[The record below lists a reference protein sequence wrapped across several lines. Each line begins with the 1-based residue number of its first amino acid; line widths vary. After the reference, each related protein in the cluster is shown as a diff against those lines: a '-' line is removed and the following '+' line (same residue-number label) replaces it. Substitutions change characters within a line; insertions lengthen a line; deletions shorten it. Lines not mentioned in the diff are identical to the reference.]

1 MKLIRLKILDH
12 HGFRG
17 LPKYFEYC
25 FRHPGLIDNKT
36 LNFAP
41 FVCAGPNG
49 SGKSNLLEVLAA
61 IFFHLD
67 CKMSSYLPDLFVY
80 DKDKVPN
87 GYQQLNSIPNEFELE
102 YLGTAFPSFQS
113 TSEYD
118 LPHIKIVKT
127 KETVPLF
134 YLLNADGYEPDV
146 NLQNTEIEE
155 LQLLP
160 DYIVAYSSGENE
172 ILSLPFFKRRFIQF
186 DWYLDSV
193 RKQIPNS
200 DVINN
205 RLVYLDQEF
214 NQAILLCNYIFQ
226 TEEILKPFKEKIGL
240 IDVKYF
246 RIIIK
251 DILYPSGKGISTDN
265 TDQWPLLENIK
276 SIQSKLAHCATA
288 YFEDTDTDSHYYDF
302 WLNKESKELF
312 KLHFGSALDL
322 FQAFQLLL
330 TLNLYSVSNSQ
341 KVELYQSNSL
351 YVNEI
356 IPRLPSDQRV
366 MRFKDVVLKKQ
377 GVKQETFYTKALS
390 DGENQLLHT
399 LGLCILYRSTAER
412 TVSVLFLLDE
422 PETHFN
428 PQWRAE
434 YISLLTDSL
443 YDEETDT
450 YGIDSHEMLITTHTP
465 FLISDSE
472 PNNVLVF
479 SKNNGKINIKNPD
492 YNTFGAS
499 ISKINLET
507 FQKKETIGSYAK
519 DQALEK
525 FKEEAKKPI
534 INKEQLI
541 NQINNTLGDSI
552 EKILLIKSI
561 LDKDEEIKG

>member
-1 MKLIRLKILDH
+1 MNQIFFFKIL
-12 HGFRG
+12 
-17 LPKYFEYC
+17 
-25 FRHPGLIDNKT
+25 N
-36 LNFAP
+36 
-41 FVCAGPNG
+41 
-49 SGKSNLLEVLAA
+49 
-61 IFFHLD
+61 
-67 CKMSSYLPDLFVY
+67 
-80 DKDKVPN
+80 
-87 GYQQLNSIPNEFELE
+87 
-102 YLGTAFPSFQS
+102 
-113 TSEYD
+113 
-118 LPHIKIVKT
+118 
-127 KETVPLF
+127 
-134 YLLNADGYEPDV
+134 
-146 NLQNTEIEE
+146 IEE

-288 YFEDTDTDSHYYDF
+288 YFKDTETDSHYYDF

-322 FQAFQLLL
+322 FQALQLLL

-450 YGIDSHEMLITTHTP
+450 YGIDSHEMLITTHSP
-465 FLISDSE
+465 FLISDSKPE
-472 PNNVLVF
+472 RVLVF
-479 SKNNGKINIKNPD
+479 HKKEESVEIKQPD
-492 YNTFGAS
+492 YNTLGAS
-499 ISKINLET
+499 INKITLLT
-507 FQKKETIGSYAK
+507 FEQESTIGK
-519 DQALEK
+519 QALQRLEE
-525 FKEEAKKPI
+525 FKNKADDADDAIDKKLLI
-534 INKEQLI
+534 KEINK
-541 NQINNTLGDSI
+541 TLGDSV
-552 EKILLIKSI
+552 EKLFLIKQI
-561 LDKDEEIKG
+561 VDTMENK